1 MGFYRP
7 PIFYA
12 LALAQRRRVYRCSS
26 RHRRLGDFLSM
37 MEEARGITANRIR
50 FDHST
55 IRSRFDR
62 TDQDPPATRLATQSF
77 ALAICLRQF
86 HARVFGER
94 PTSLNGDFVVGD

>member
-12 LALAQRRRVYRCSS
+12 LALARRRLVYRCSS
-26 RHRRLGDFLSM
+26 RHPRLGDFLSM

-55 IRSRFDR
+55 VRSRFRPDR
-62 TDQDPPATRLATQSF
+62 SRPASNPIGYAEFRTRHLPET
-77 ALAICLRQF
+77 IPRTGMRGKT
-86 HARVFGER
+86 HE
-94 PTSLNGDFVVGD
+94 PK